1 MKILRVEAHLLSYPL
16 PEPLKLYYYGG
27 ERTILKRDAML
38 IRVVT
43 DNGLVGYAP
52 GEGSEKAKDGIE
64 SGIGPFLQ
72 GRTLAD
78 PDALRV
84 HFMDGPGRDAELARL
99 YGAVEIALYD
109 LVGKARGV
117 PVSELIGGGGGGLY
131 PRYCTARVYRS

>member
-1 MKILRVEAHLLSYPL
+1 
-16 PEPLKLYYYGG
+16 
-27 ERTILKRDAML
+27 ML
-38 IRVVT
+38 IRVLT

-52 GEGSEKAKDGIE
+52 GEGSEKAKHGIE
-64 SGIGPFLQ
+64 SGISPFLQ

-117 PVSELIGGGGGGLY
+117 PVSELIGGRVRARAPPARQ
-131 PRYCTARVYRS
+131 PRVLLSP